1 MEFIEL
7 DKIVD
12 YIDICEGDNIF
23 VSSDVT
29 KLAYLT
35 LEKKGHVDLNGFIDS
50 IIDKIGEKGTLIF
63 PTYNWDFCKGICFDY
78 NKTKCMTGAL
88 GTLALKRKD
97 FIRTRHPIYSFAVW
111 GKGKEALYEM
121 DNTSSFGADSP
132 FAYLKEHEFKNL
144 FIDVTLQHSMT
155 FVHYVEE
162 QVGDLPYR
170 YQKNFTGEYIDR
182 EGNSSIKTVSMLVRN
197 LEKET
202 CVTINPMEII
212 FENAGIER
220 RYTINDI
227 EFKFIDLAA
236 AYELIEADILY
247 NKSKCL
253 CTYKGQD

>member
-1 MEFIEL
+1 MEFVEL
-7 DKIVD
+7 DKIVN

-35 LEKKGHVDLNGFIDS
+35 FEKKGQVDLNVFIDS

-63 PTYNWDFCKGICFDY
+63 PTYNWDFCKGISFDY
-78 NKTKCMTGAL
+78 NKTKCKTGAL
-88 GTLALKRKD
+88 GSLALKRED
-97 FIRTRHPIYSFAVW
+97 FIRTKHPIYSFVVW

-132 FAYLKEHEFKNL
+132 FAYLKENKFKNL

-170 YQKNFTGEYIDR
+170 YQKDFTGGYIDR
-182 EGNSSIKTVSMLVRN
+182 EGNSSIKTVSMLVRDF
-197 LEKET
+197 EKET
-202 CVTINPMEII
+202 YVTIDPMEMI
-212 FENAGIER
+212 FENEGIEK
-220 RYTINDI
+220 RYVINGI
-227 EFKFIDLAA
+227 EFKLIDLAA

-247 NKSKCL
+247 NKSRRL